1 MTDNEIIKALEC
13 CISNK
18 CTCSECSYEYTKHIK
33 NEEFEVMSSGK
44 SYDEWSCD
52 EWLKCDLLDLI
63 NRYKAEMDRLAD
75 RNHKCI
81 YLSDEETTEYCVDGP
96 CPKFKTEG
104 QIRAEAVKEFAER
117 LTEKLEAEAQFVYD
131 TADGFSRDFYEI
143 LETHIVIDNLVKEF
157 TEATDD

>member
-33 NEEFEVMSSGK
+33 NEEFEVMSNGK

-63 NRYKAEMDRLAD
+63 NRQKAEIERLTINMNAFGLGMKREKERAD
-75 RNHKCI
+75 NA
-81 YLSDEETTEYCVDGP
+81 
-96 CPKFKTEG
+96 
-104 QIRAEAVKEFAER
+104 RAEAVKEFAER
-117 LTEKLEAEAQFVYD
+117 LKEECGNVARMEFG
-131 TADGFSRDFYEI
+131 GFTYFCVGFEFF
-143 LETHIVIDNLVKEF
+143 DNLVKEF
-157 TEATDD
+157 TEGESHEMA